1 MKGFVRFTELT
12 ERFTT
17 RTDDSYVS
25 RISKVYLRTHLNG
38 LTQTMKFQIG
48 KVFPVDGIKRHDP
61 RI

>member
-25 RISKVYLRTHLNG
+25 RIPKIYLRTYSNG
-38 LTQTMKFQIG
+38 LTQTMEFQIG
-48 KVFPVDGIKRHDP
+48 KVFPVGWN
-61 RI
+61 